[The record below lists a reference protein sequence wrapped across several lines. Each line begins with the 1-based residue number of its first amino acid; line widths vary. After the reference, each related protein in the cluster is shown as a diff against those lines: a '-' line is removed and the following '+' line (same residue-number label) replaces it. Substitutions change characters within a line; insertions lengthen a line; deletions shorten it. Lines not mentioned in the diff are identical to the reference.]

1 VKGSAGLLEFADA
14 DRGGTT
20 DTTFRRAATNPV
32 L

>member
-1 VKGSAGLLEFADA
+1 LLEFADA